1 MSLEILA
8 PTFILPF
15 LILILVTI
23 LKYEFDALY
32 TAGSDILGFLIAVD
46 VCSIYNFRH
55 FETALGIKQI
65 TIEFGH
71 YLKGNC
77 LLYFLVLT
85 ILGLIFLVL
94 TLKTEKAIKGHYF
107 LKSPKPFLR
116 WIFSFIAVFF
126 SIGANLFVFFLVV

>member
-1 MSLEILA
+1 MSLEFLA
-8 PTFILPF
+8 STFILPF

-23 LKYEFDALY
+23 LKYAFDALY
-32 TAGSDILGFLIAVD
+32 TAGSDILGFLIALD
-46 VCSIYNFRH
+46 VCSSFNFKH
-55 FETALGIKQI
+55 FETALTIKQI
-65 TIEFGH
+65 RIEFGH

-94 TLKTEKAIKGHYF
+94 TLKTEKAIKEHYF
-107 LKSPKPFLR
+107 MKSPKPFWR
-116 WIFSFIAVFF
+116 WILSFIVVFF